1 VYTTQSTKK
10 AYPTYLASILYVSST
25 VGKLYVN
32 LTEGTII
39 ETETYT
45 GFIRGILRGVR
56 YAKSLRVL
64 FLHRRSPSW
73 TTLVLYSRA
82 VLVFNEPT
90 IKGQSKTDWNS
101 FSQTVLVWALGL
113 INKKGKLTDDRS

>member
-1 VYTTQSTKK
+1 MYTTQSTKK